1 MNGQNCHCKDTHQDR
16 LFTLAGHTRYPVM
29 VARTHRIAW
38 RSALAGLTQPMLRLH
53 HLRNIRTQMLDDV
66 LDDLDDCKSAG
77 RPQEDA

>member
-1 MNGQNCHCKDTHQDR
+1 MNGQNCHSKDPCQDQ
-16 LFTLAGHTRYPVM
+16 LSNWAGHIRSPAM
-29 VARTHRIAW
+29 VARKHRFAW
-38 RSALAGLTQPMLRLH
+38 GSALAGLAQPMLRLH

>member
-16 LFTLAGHTRYPVM
+16 LFTLAGHTRSPVM
-29 VARTHRIAW
+29 VARTHPIAW
-38 RSALAGLTQPMLRLH
+38 RSALAGLAQPMLRLH

-66 LDDLDDCKSAG
+66 LDDLDGCKSAG